1 MISGVVMP
9 DRLEIKLK
17 VPPVNPIRGLG
28 ATWEI
33 SDQPIEAM
41 PLAKKASAMKAITNS
56 GESTKLAPMM
66 QEDRSRP
73 KMMGA
78 LRAVPSELPLR
89 KSRSDRK
96 PESCVPKKAAI
107 KGSET

>member
-9 DRLEIKLK
+9 DRLEMKLK
-17 VPPVNPIRGLG
+17 VPPVRPIRGLG

-33 SDQPIEAM
+33 SDQPIDAM
-41 PLAKKASAMKAITNS
+41 PLAKKASAMKAITSS

-66 QEDRSRP
+66 HEERSRP

-78 LRAVPSELPLR
+78 LRAVPSERPLLR
-89 KSRSDRK
+89 MRSDKK
-96 PESCVPKKAAI
+96 PESWVPKKAAM
-107 KGSET
+107 KGRET